1 MAPACLS
8 RTDTMTQHGTS
19 VRRRLSLSAI
29 SHNALIW
36 GSLMAGVCPAAMAD
50 TVEARTKTH
59 PSVCHA
65 THRTPHPVRCTP
77 HHAAAPAQQ
86 SAKAPVATP
95 VAAASATAV
104 AQSSADVDGTEAEN
118 IQVLGTNHTYTAP
131 AVEAWGK
138 SPVALKDVPQSV
150 SVITQ
155 QRMEDSNM
163 LTMADAMRQINGIR
177 VLPGSTA
184 NSNYYSRGYQLT
196 TSVDGTPD
204 ASGTLNNAAFDL
216 SMYDRVE
223 VLRGSSGLLQ
233 GGGGAGGVVNE
244 VTKKP
249 GRDFAVDGSAMVG
262 SFNNYRADVDM
273 TIPLN
278 RSKTL
283 RFRTADLFQDNDFFY
298 KYSHSR
304 KWQAY
309 GALEWDVTPTT
320 TFLVSHAA
328 QQQDITAPYYGL
340 PVTTEKTLW
349 YGGRDANPSQDWGY
363 SNYMTQQ
370 TIASITQ
377 KLWGD
382 WTATARATFYDQSY
396 NTLYNEP
403 WTTIDAK
410 TGLLQYQD
418 IGVVGMRGKNTS
430 RSADVYAQG
439 SFRLLN
445 RTHHAL
451 FGFNY
456 NSYEQLTQY
465 ANVNCDAIYNNVS
478 INNTGVVKAPAANC
492 IDYRQNDDGYG
503 TDDYAYQWGFYGQLR
518 LEVIRH
524 LSLILGGRVSRFYE
538 KLQYVS
544 PGPKSEWTTTSD
556 IRGQLTPYLGTVY
569 QITPN
574 ISWYASYSSIFTPSV
589 GRQTYRGGGLKP
601 QEGNQVETGFKA
613 EYFHGRLNISSALFR
628 MESVN
633 QPVQDPD
640 HSQFYMTTGPI
651 RRQGWE
657 AQIDGEILPG
667 LDVSIGY
674 TYLDT
679 KVSNSKVS
687 DFGGVYS
694 PHHMFKSWVHYN
706 VPSGRLKG
714 LNFGAGI
721 DANSNLRGSY
731 ATTVQGGYMTLDS
744 MIGYKINKHL
754 KLQLNATNLTNRYY
768 YERASGVW
776 QFNFP
781 AAPRSFMAT
790 LRANY

>member
-1 MAPACLS
+1 
-8 RTDTMTQHGTS
+8 MTQHGIS
-19 VRRRLSLSAI
+19 VRRRLGFSAI
-29 SHNALIW
+29 SHHALIW
-36 GSLMAGVCPAAMAD
+36 GSLMAGACPAALAD
-50 TVEARTKTH
+50 TVAERARNH

-65 THRTPHPVRCTP
+65 THRAPRPVHCGVSRRAETPAAKSVKAPAAVS
-77 HHAAAPAQQ
+77 AAAPAAVV
-86 SAKAPVATP
+86 SRSSEDLD
-95 VAAASATAV
+95 AAA
-104 AQSSADVDGTEAEN
+104 EEN

-131 AVEAWGK
+131 AVEVWGK
-138 SPVALKDVPQSV
+138 SPVALKDVPQSI

-177 VLPGSTA
+177 VFPGSTA

-196 TSVDGTPD
+196 TSIDGTPN
-204 ASGTLNNAAFDL
+204 AAGTLNNAAFDL
-216 SMYDRVE
+216 SMYDRIE

-233 GGGGAGGVVNE
+233 GGGGAGGVVNQ

-249 GRDFAVDGSAMVG
+249 GMDFAAGGSASVG
-262 SFNNYRADVDM
+262 SFDNYRVDTDI

-278 RSKTL
+278 RSKTV
-283 RFRTADLFQDNDFFY
+283 RFRTADLYQDNHFFY

-320 TFLVSHAA
+320 TFMVSHAA

-340 PVTTEKTLW
+340 PLTTANTLW
-349 YGGRDANPSQDWGY
+349 SGNRDANPSQSWGY

-382 WTATARATFYDQSY
+382 WTATARATFYDQDY
-396 NTLYNEP
+396 NIFYNEP
-403 WTTIDAK
+403 WNKISPTTGKLEYRDQGIAK
-410 TGLLQYQD
+410 YQ
-418 IGVVGMRGKNTS
+418 GSNTS

-439 SFRLLN
+439 SFKLLN

-456 NSYEQLTQY
+456 NSYEQITQY
-465 ANVNCDAIYNNVS
+465 ANVNCNNIYNNIS
-478 INNTGVVKAPAANC
+478 LENTNAVPQPPASC
-492 IDYRQNDDGYG
+492 FDYKQNADGYG

-524 LSLILGGRVSRFYE
+524 LSLILGGRVSRYYE
-538 KLQYVS
+538 KLQKIS
-544 PGPKSEWTTTSD
+544 PAPKGEWVNQAD
-556 IRGQLTPYLGTVY
+556 LRGQLTPYLGTVY

-574 ISWYASYSSIFTPSV
+574 ISWYASYASIFTPAV
-589 GRQTYRGGGLKP
+589 GRQTYGGGGLAP

-613 EYFHGRLNISSALFR
+613 EYFRGRLNISSALFR
-628 MESVN
+628 MESIN
-633 QPVQDPD
+633 QPVQDPY
-640 HSQFYMTTGPI
+640 HSQFYVTTGPI

-657 AQIDGEILPG
+657 AQVDGQILPG

-687 DFGGVYS
+687 DFGGVFS

-706 VPSGRLKG
+706 VQDGFLKG
-714 LNFGAGI
+714 LNVGAGI

-731 ATTVQGGYMTLDS
+731 ATTIQGGYMTLDA
-744 MIGYKINKHL
+744 MAGYRFNRHL
-754 KLQLNATNLTNRYY
+754 RLQLNATNLTNRYY
-768 YERASGVW
+768 YERASGQW